1 MLSSITK
8 EEIGKLAK
16 ATFTGE
22 IVVVDSLPQ
31 VEPAVAALEQCAIIG
46 MDTESKPVFKKYE
59 RQSVALIQL
68 SSESCCYLFRINK
81 IGIPPRLQ
89 GLLEREDILKV
100 GLDLCGDRR
109 QLRRFSKELHPQGFV
124 DLQRLTPAYGIHDL
138 GLQKIYAILF
148 GEKISK
154 RAQLS
159 NWEAA
164 TLTPAQQSYAALD
177 AYACLRIYHRLESE
191 PMPLLHH
198 FGLCPEQ
205 PS

>member
-8 EEIGKLAK
+8 EQVGKLPR

-22 IVVVDSLPQ
+22 IVVVDTLPQ
-31 VEPAVAALEQCAIIG
+31 VEAAIADLEQSPLIG

-59 RQSVALIQL
+59 HQSIALIQL
-68 SSESCCYLFRINK
+68 SSEVCCYLFRVNK

-109 QLRRFSKELHPQGFV
+109 QLRRHSPELKPRGFV

-154 RAQLS
+154 RAQLT
-159 NWEAA
+159 NWEASE
-164 TLTPAQQSYAALD
+164 LSPAQQAYAALD
-177 AYACLRIYHRLESE
+177 AYACLRIYRHLEAE
-191 PMPLLHH
+191 PLPLLHH
-198 FGLCPEQ
+198 FGLCPE
-205 PS
+205 

>member
-8 EEIGKLAK
+8 EEIGKRAK

-31 VEPAVAALEQCAIIG
+31 VESAVAALEQCAIIG

-89 GLLEREDILKV
+89 GLLEREDIL
-100 GLDLCGDRR
+100 
-109 QLRRFSKELHPQGFV
+109 
-124 DLQRLTPAYGIHDL
+124 
-138 GLQKIYAILF
+138 
-148 GEKISK
+148 
-154 RAQLS
+154 LS
-159 NWEAA
+159 
-164 TLTPAQQSYAALD
+164 LIP
-177 AYACLRIYHRLESE
+177 I
-191 PMPLLHH
+191 
-198 FGLCPEQ
+198 
-205 PS
+205 

>member
-1 MLSSITK
+1 M
-8 EEIGKLAK
+8 
-16 ATFTGE
+16 
-22 IVVVDSLPQ
+22 DSLPQ

-109 QLRRFSKELHPQGFV
+109 QLRRFSPELHPQGFV

>member
-8 EEIGKLAK
+8 EQVGKLPK

-22 IVVVDSLPQ
+22 VVVVDTFSQ
-31 VEPAVAALEQCAIIG
+31 VEATIADLEQFPLIG

-59 RQSVALIQL
+59 HQSIALIQL
-68 SSESCCYLFRINK
+68 SSETCCYLFRVNK

-109 QLRRFSKELHPQGFV
+109 QLRRHSPELKPRGFV

-154 RAQLS
+154 RAQLT
-159 NWEAA
+159 NWEASE
-164 TLTPAQQSYAALD
+164 LSPAQQAYAALD
-177 AYACLRIYHRLESE
+177 AYACLRIYRHLEAE
-191 PMPLLHH
+191 PLPLLHH
-198 FGLCPEQ
+198 FGLCPE
-205 PS
+205 